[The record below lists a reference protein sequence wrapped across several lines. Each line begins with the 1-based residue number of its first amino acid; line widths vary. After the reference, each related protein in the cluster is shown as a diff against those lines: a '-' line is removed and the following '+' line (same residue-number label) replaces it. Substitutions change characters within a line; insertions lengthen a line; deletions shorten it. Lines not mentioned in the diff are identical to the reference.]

1 MKHIKL
7 CKDHKLDAIL
17 KTTII
22 FVALIA
28 IVLFILFLKDE
39 YFNLKREII
48 HSIEIVTRI
57 LLIILVIDYIKIKK
71 KGRK

>member
-28 IVLFILFLKDE
+28 IVLFILFLKNE
-39 YFNLKREII
+39 CFNLKREII